1 MSYEQVLDLLGDPT
15 RRVLVERLRCG
26 PTSVGELATGL
37 PISRPAVSKH
47 LRLMLEAGLVCVTE
61 HGTKRFYELDLRG
74 LESLR
79 AYVDGF
85 WDDVLSRFRAAAED
99 DTDVGGLA

>member
-1 MSYEQVLDLLGDPT
+1 MSYERVLDLLGDPT
-15 RRVLVERLRCG
+15 RRVLVERLRGG

-47 LRLMLEAGLVCVTE
+47 LRLMLDAGLVCVSE
-61 HGTKRFYELDLRG
+61 QGTRRLYELDLRA

-85 WDDVLSRFRAAAED
+85 WDDVLARFRAAAEV
-99 DTDVGGLA
+99 DTDEGGLG